1 MTRKK
6 MKIIIIIIKKWS
18 YSHMLISGSERLM
31 WTSPAQ
37 HVYCYGVFIC
47 PCVSPPSF
55 SILLSQSHCCQVT
68 KTGSSPFVPYLLP
81 SSRSTLCLPMP
92 CFPYFGMS
100 MCYLL
105 TLCMNDNM
113 SVYSYRELYPIS
125 LVLTKKGLNVVQI
138 QVFLFFCSVTFC
150 NVCRA

>member
-1 MTRKK
+1 
-6 MKIIIIIIKKWS
+6 
-18 YSHMLISGSERLM
+18 
-31 WTSPAQ
+31 
-37 HVYCYGVFIC
+37 
-47 PCVSPPSF
+47 
-55 SILLSQSHCCQVT
+55 
-68 KTGSSPFVPYLLP
+68 
-81 SSRSTLCLPMP
+81 MP

-138 QVFLFFCSVTFC
+138 QVFLFFSVQLHFVMFVEL
-150 NVCRA
+150 NNILFLI

>member
-1 MTRKK
+1 MCIV
-6 MKIIIIIIKKWS
+6 M
-18 YSHMLISGSERLM
+18 
-31 WTSPAQ
+31 
-37 HVYCYGVFIC
+37 
-47 PCVSPPSF
+47 VS
-55 SILLSQSHCCQVT
+55 LSVPVSLHSLSLSCFLNLTAAKVT